1 MGTFGTTGLLLVGS
15 ASLAPGRYT
24 MEVTAIDLLTNDTVI
39 RTTEFT
45 VKPAPPAAMNRV
57 PIS

>member
-1 MGTFGTTGLLLVGS
+1 V

-24 MEVTAIDLLTNDTVI
+24 MEVTAIDLLTNETVI
-39 RTTEFT
+39 RNASLT
-45 VKPAPPAAMNRV
+45 VIPAPATKPTAMNRV